1 MSSDALSISTV
12 HVAVAVILNSKQQV
26 LLSLRQAHQ
35 HQGGLW
41 EFPGGKVD
49 DNETVFGALVRE
61 INEELGI
68 AIIEAEPLIEISHD
82 YNDKSVRLDV
92 WTVTKFSGT
101 AQGCEGQEVKW
112 QAISE
117 LNEKDFPTANV
128 AIINELKRRAI
139 T

>member
-1 MSSDALSISTV
+1 MSSDALFVV

-35 HQGGLW
+35 HQGSLW

-49 DNETVFGALVRE
+49 DNETVFDALVRE
-61 INEELGI
+61 IDEELGI
-68 AIIEAEPLIEISHD
+68 AIITAQPLIEISHD

-92 WTVTKFSGT
+92 WTVTEFSGT
-101 AQGCEGQEVKW
+101 AEGREGQKVKW
-112 QAISE
+112 QAIAE
-117 LNEKDFPTANV
+117 LDEKDFPAANI
-128 AIINELKRRAI
+128 AIINELKLRVS